1 MAKGN
6 YTAVFAQTPKT
17 ATAVVTAAISSLTAD
32 LPTGVVLLM
41 TGAPVSTLLDKD
53 GRPISNGGSILT
65 RLTAMPRGT
74 TAAPNSLLL
83 FLSNDAGVTMRLV
96 DSETLPQQGVAV
108 TAGINETTFAN
119 YSETRPFRLG
129 PGDRLYVGAQT
140 ALPAGIVF
148 KAEYSDF

>member
-6 YTAVFAQTPKT
+6 NTAVFAQKPRTS
-17 ATAVVTAAISSLTAD
+17 TAVVTAAVSSMTAD

-41 TGAPVSTLLDKD
+41 TGGPVSTKLDKD
-53 GRPISNGGSILT
+53 GEPISAGGSALT
-65 RLTAMPRGT
+65 RLTALPRGT
-74 TAAPNSLLL
+74 TLAGNSLLL
-83 FLSNDAGVTMRLV
+83 FLSNDAGVTMRLI
-96 DSETLPQQGVAV
+96 DSETLPAQSVTT
-108 TAGINETTFAN
+108 TAGVNETTFAN
-119 YSETRPFRLG
+119 YSETRPLRLG